1 MKSKF
6 VPMGFA
12 DISMA
17 GGNEVLDPE
26 NIKPN
31 KLAIHALSENSE
43 NIEDVR
49 EENQNLSSVIHYV
62 KNRFQRAKDARMY
75 DEQRWL
81 DCYRNFRG
89 LYGPDVQFTE
99 REKSRAFIKITKTKV
114 LAAYGKITSVLFS
127 TKKFPIGVEPTPVP
141 EGIAKAVYFDPEED
155 KAEKGMGEGQAAKL
169 PGTITRKDIYET
181 LESKLGPYK
190 DSLSKLPAD
199 TKLREGSGKTP
210 SSYTFE
216 PALEAARRMELKM
229 HDQLEEADA
238 SKHLRSVVHEMC
250 LFGTGIWKGPFAQDK
265 EYPRWDDSGVYTPK
279 FLTIPEL
286 GHVSIWNCYPD
297 PDARN
302 KTECEYWIER
312 YRMTRSQLRALKKRP
327 YFRKE
332 SVEAAVRDGSNY
344 TEEYWETYLD
354 DNTMRT
360 GNGIDR
366 YEVLEYWGII
376 DKEMAE
382 EAGLEIPESLEDAEE
397 LQVNIWICNDQLLR
411 LVLNPFTPA
420 RIPYYPVPYEINP
433 YSIFGIGVAE
443 NMLDTQLIMNGFMR
457 LAIDNAALS
466 SNIILE
472 MDETNLVNGQDMTI
486 YPGKIFRRQAGAP
499 GQAIFA
505 TKFPNVTQ
513 ECMMLFDKARQLSD
527 EATGMP
533 SYAHGISGVMSTGRT
548 ASGMSMLMEAAD
560 ENIKSVILNID
571 DYLLIPFGQA
581 LYAFNMQFNFD
592 KDLKGD
598 LTVVARGTE
607 SLMRNEIRSQKLLQF
622 LQITAGEMDAPF
634 VKRDYIL
641 RELAQSLDLDP
652 EKIVNDPREAAIQA
666 ENLKKLR
673 EAMGT
678 VEQPMQTPPNAAGA
692 AAPSDPTQTGGGNV
706 QPGAAPSPGAEGF
719 TGATP
724 PNAGTGGAQ
733 MQ

>member
-1 MKSKF
+1 LKSKF
-6 VPMGFA
+6 EAMGFA
-12 DISMA
+12 DISIS
-17 GGNEVLDPE
+17 GGGQAVLDPQ
-26 NIKPN
+26 NVKPSS
-31 KLAIHALSENSE
+31 LAIHALREASENT
-43 NIEDVR
+43 EDILV
-49 EENQNLSSVIHYV
+49 ENQELSDVVHYV
-62 KNRFQRAKDARMY
+62 KNRYTRAKDVRQA
-75 DEQRWL
+75 DEKRWL
-81 DCYRNFRG
+81 ECYRNFRG

-127 TKKFPIGVEPTPVP
+127 TKKFPIGVEQTPVP
-141 EGIAKAVYFDPEED
+141 HGVLESVYFDPKED
-155 KAEKGMGEGQAAKL
+155 EAEGGMETQGQQI

-181 LESKLGPYK
+181 IESKLGPYQ
-190 DSLSKLPAD
+190 DSFKRLPENV
-199 TKLREGSGKTP
+199 KVREGSGKTP
-210 SSYTFE
+210 TSQTFE
-216 PALEAARRMELKM
+216 PAREAARLMEKKM

-238 SKHLRSVVHEMC
+238 SKHLRAVVHEMC

-265 EYPRWDDSGVYTPK
+265 EYPRWSEDGTYTPK
-279 FLTIPEL
+279 FMTIPEL

-297 PDARN
+297 PDARS
-302 KTECEYWIER
+302 KEECEYWIER

-327 YFRKE
+327 YFRPE
-332 SVEAAVRDGSNY
+332 SVEAAIKEGSNY
-344 TEEYWETYLD
+344 IEEYWETYLD

-376 DKEMAE
+376 DRKITE
-382 EAGLEIPESLEDAEE
+382 EAGIKIPSNLKDAEE
-397 LQVNIWICNDQLLR
+397 LQVNIWICNNQVLR

-420 RIPYYPVPYEINP
+420 RIPYYAVPYEINP
-433 YSIFGIGVAE
+433 YSIFGIGIAE

-457 LAIDNAALS
+457 LAIDNASLS

-472 MDETNLVNGQDMTI
+472 VDETNMVPGQDFTL

-499 GQAIFA
+499 GQAVFA

-513 ECMMLFDKARQLSD
+513 ECMLLFDKARQLSD

-560 ENIKSVILNID
+560 ENIKSVIRNLD
-571 DYLLIPFGQA
+571 DYLLVPFGQS

-592 KDLKGD
+592 KNIKGD

-607 SLMRNEIRSQKLLQF
+607 SLMRNEVRSQKLLQF

-641 RELAQSLDLDP
+641 REIAAAMDLDP
-652 EKIVNDPREAAIQA
+652 EKLVNDPREAAIQA

-678 VEQPMQTPPNAAGA
+678 VEQPMATAGNPAAVPQT
-692 AAPSDPTQTGGGNV
+692 SDPTGNGGGNV
-706 QPGAAPSPGAEGF
+706 QPGMAQPPGTDGF

-724 PNAGTGGAQ
+724 PNIGAVQ
-733 MQ
+733 